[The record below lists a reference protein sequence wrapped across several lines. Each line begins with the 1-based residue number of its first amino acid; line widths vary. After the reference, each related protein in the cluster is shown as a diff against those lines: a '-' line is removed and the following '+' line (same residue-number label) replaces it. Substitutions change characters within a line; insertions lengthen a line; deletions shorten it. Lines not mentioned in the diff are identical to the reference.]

1 VVWAG
6 CGEKSEPSTPPRALQ
21 SQAGGGDEEPLR
33 QRVPITV
40 GKRAIKPARSQVDA
54 FLGIRL
60 VVRNASGREQR
71 IEVAGAKPPRA
82 LQLGPGLRAT
92 LDLGGL
98 RPGRY
103 RIQGEPTKARATLV
117 VKRTRP

>member
-1 VVWAG
+1 VLAG
-6 CGEKSEPSTPPRALQ
+6 CGEKPEPAAPPRALQ

-40 GKRAIKPARSQVDA
+40 GKRAIKPVRSQVDA

-60 VVRNASGREQR
+60 VVRNASGRRQQIVLRGAETT
-71 IEVAGAKPPRA
+71 VPAGASKN
-82 LQLGPGLRAT
+82 
-92 LDLGGL
+92 LDVEGQ

-103 RIQGEPTKARATLV
+103 RIEGSPTKATAILV
-117 VKRTRP
+117 VKRTEP